1 MAVGCYARGVI
12 PQTVPGVVVNHTPA
26 TLRQYNGCPSLA
38 ILPDGA
44 YVASHSLFGPAAT
57 NTDSF
62 VYRSTDRGQSWRRIA
77 TVHGQIWSKLF
88 LHRAALYLIG
98 TDHCDRYGGR
108 VNGRMVIRRSLDG
121 GATWTDARDAAGG
134 LLSDED
140 GYHTAAVAVV
150 EHGGRIWKAME
161 FAPTP
166 DRKTWEAFVISAPA
180 DADLL
185 QRASWTFSERLAH
198 RWSRCQWIEGNMVV
212 APDGELW
219 NVLRQDQDAGRFA
232 RRAAERAVAVHVA
245 ADGTALAHSPAADQI
260 VFPGANT
267 KFTINRDPVTG
278 CYLALVNPQD
288 RPHRYRNRLA
298 LSASRDLRHWA
309 IVHEVLFHP
318 DPAAHAFQYVDWV
331 IDGDDIVFL
340 SRTAFADGAGGAHRA
355 HDANYTTFH
364 RIPQFRAYLPPAA
377 GIDEHK
383 EYNIPT

>member
-1 MAVGCYARGVI
+1 M

-364 RIPQFRAYLPPAA
+364 RIPRFRVHLPATS
-377 GIDEHK
+377 GTE
-383 EYNIPT
+383 

>member
-1 MAVGCYARGVI
+1 MN
-12 PQTVPGVVVNHTPA
+12 PSVPGVAVNHTPA
-26 TLRQYNGCPSLA
+26 ARQQYNGCPSLA
-38 ILPDGA
+38 ILPNGD

-57 NTDSF
+57 NSDSF
-62 VYRSTDRGQSWRRIA
+62 VYRSPDRGQSWQPIA
-77 TVHGQIWSKLF
+77 TVRGQIWSKLF
-88 LHRAALYLIG
+88 LHRGALYLIG

-108 VNGRMVIRRSLDG
+108 LNGKMVIRRSADG
-121 GATWTDARDAAGG
+121 GATWSEARDAGSG

-150 EHGGRIWKAME
+150 EHRGRIWKAME
-161 FAPTP
+161 FAPEP

-185 QRASWTFSERLAH
+185 DRASWTCSERLGH
-198 RWSRCQWIEGNMVV
+198 RWSQCQWIEGNVVV

-219 NVLRQDQDAGRFA
+219 NVLRQSQDAGRFA
-232 RRAAERAVAVHVA
+232 RGAREQAVVTHVS
-245 ADGTALAHSPAADQI
+245 ADGTALTHSPVTDQI
-260 VFPGANT
+260 PFPGANT
-267 KFTINRDPVTG
+267 KFTINHDPVSG

-318 DPAAHAFQYVDWV
+318 DPVAHAFQYVDWV
-331 IDGDDIVFL
+331 IDGDDILFL
-340 SRTAFADGAGGAHRA
+340 SRTAYADGVGGAHRA

-364 RIPQFRAYLPPAA
+364 RIPRFRDLNLPSA
-377 GIDEHK
+377 HR
-383 EYNIPT
+383 

>member
-1 MAVGCYARGVI
+1 MAETTAACYACLVTPPI
-12 PQTVPGVVVNHTPA
+12 VPGAVVNHTPA
-26 TLRQYNGCPSLA
+26 ALRQYNGCPSLA
-38 ILPDGA
+38 ILPSGD

-62 VYRSTDRGQSWRRIA
+62 VYRSADRGRSWRRIA

-88 LHRAALYLIG
+88 LHRDALYLIG

-108 VNGRMVIRRSLDG
+108 LNGRMVIRRSHDG
-121 GATWTDARDAAGG
+121 GATWTEARDAGSG

-161 FAPTP
+161 FAPAP

-198 RWSRCQWIEGNMVV
+198 RWSQCQWIEGNVV
-212 APDGELW
+212 ATPEGELW
-219 NVLRQDQDAGRFA
+219 NVLRRDQDTNRFA
-232 RRAAERAVAVHVA
+232 LGDTERAVVVHVS
-245 ADGTALAHSPAADQI
+245 ADGTGLTHSPTADQI
-260 VFPGANT
+260 AFPGANT

-288 RPHRYRNRLA
+288 RPHRYRNRLV
-298 LSASRDLRHWA
+298 LSASRDLRQWA

-318 DPAAHAFQYVDWV
+318 DPVAHAFQYVDWT
-331 IDGDDIVFL
+331 IAGDDIVFL
-340 SRTAFADGAGGAHRA
+340 SRTAYADGAGGAHRA

-364 RIPQFRAYLPPAA
+364 RVPRFRAYLPAA
-377 GIDEHK
+377 SGRS
-383 EYNIPT
+383 